1 MSTGLVAGYSQLEAA
16 RLLLRRRLT
25 LVLIVLLFLLAAVI
39 LTASVVHDVRNRRL
53 LEAEWAADWEE
64 VECEAG
70 DADCE
75 AALCPRGMV
84 WSRDT
89 GQCRVRDGEL
99 SSLELQTKVLEDYAK
114 ISQSRRRPLLV
125 HYARRC
131 LLRDCEIFGNHRLTF
146 V

>member
-1 MSTGLVAGYSQLEAA
+1 MEAA

-99 SSLELQTKVLEDYAK
+99 SSLELQTKVPEDYAK
-114 ISQSRRRPLLV
+114 ISQADKQPPIRAFTFKTLLR
-125 HYARRC
+125 HYAKQ
-131 LLRDCEIFGNHRLTF
+131 L
-146 V
+146 

>member
-1 MSTGLVAGYSQLEAA
+1 M
-16 RLLLRRRLT
+16 
-25 LVLIVLLFLLAAVI
+25 LLFLLAAVI

-99 SSLELQTKVLEDYAK
+99 SSLELQTKVPEDYAK
-114 ISQSRRRPLLV
+114 ISQADKQPPIR
-125 HYARRC
+125 AFTFKT
-131 LLRDCEIFGNHRLTF
+131 LLRHSAKQALTTLLNRR
-146 V
+146 